1 MTRMKYAAST
11 GATMPSV
18 KMCAS
23 INNAKKSAPRMI
35 ALSDVVVIV
44 RCKAQMTQGS
54 NTKPNASVLTPRV

>member
-1 MTRMKYAAST
+1 
-11 GATMPSV
+11 
-18 KMCAS
+18 
-23 INNAKKSAPRMI
+23 MI